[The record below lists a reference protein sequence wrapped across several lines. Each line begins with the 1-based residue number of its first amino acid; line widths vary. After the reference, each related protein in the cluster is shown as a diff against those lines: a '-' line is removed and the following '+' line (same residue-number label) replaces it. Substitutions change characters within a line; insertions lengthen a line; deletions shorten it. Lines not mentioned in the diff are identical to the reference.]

1 MSKKAPTSID
11 VAKQAG
17 VSQPTVSRAFDPN
30 TSVAPDTR
38 ERVLQAAKK
47 LGYKPNVIARSLS
60 TRRTNIVGLV
70 MANIA
75 NSLFYPNVL
84 EQITNRLQMKGK
96 QVLLFSVPL
105 DKPVDDFLPRVL
117 GYQVDGLIITSTT
130 PSNEIADECARNGTP
145 VILFNR
151 FVEGSSANSVCCDN
165 AKGGRLVA
173 DALLKAGHQR
183 FGFIGGPPTTS
194 THMMREAGFLGR
206 LKEHG
211 FENVLCESGAF
222 TYQSGQDAARRLLA
236 HDTPPDAIFCAADVM
251 ALGAMDVARY
261 EFGLKIPE
269 QLSVIGFDDVPIAS
283 WPVYNLT
290 TIRQPINRMMDAIID
305 LIDNQEDGTATSQ
318 YKLHPGELINRGSA
332 RLTNA
337 ESSVG
342 IV

>member
-1 MSKKAPTSID
+1 MIMSKKPTSID
-11 VAKQAG
+11 VAKLAG

-30 TSVAPDTR
+30 TSVAPETR
-38 ERVLQAAKK
+38 ERVLKAAKE

-60 TRRTNIVGLV
+60 TRRSNIVGLV
-70 MANIA
+70 MANIS

-165 AKGGRLVA
+165 INGGQQAA
-173 DALLKAGHQR
+173 DALLDAGHSR
-183 FGFIGGPPTTS
+183 IAFVSGPPNTS
-194 THMMREAGFLGR
+194 TNKTRQKGFLGR
-206 LKEHG
+206 LKERG
-211 FENVLCESGAF
+211 YENVICDLGAF
-222 TYQSGQDAARRLLA
+222 TYESGQEAARRLLSKN
-236 HDTPPDAIFCAADVM
+236 PQPDAIFCAADAM
-251 ALGAMDVARY
+251 ALGVMDVARY

-290 TIRQPINRMMDAIID
+290 TIRQPINRMIDAILD
-305 LIDNQEDGTATSQ
+305 LIDNNSDTPTGENI
-318 YKLHPGELINRGSA
+318 LLPGELVKRGSA
-332 RLTNA
+332 K
-337 ESSVG
+337 V
-342 IV
+342 